1 MAESLIKWKK
11 GDYISLGKAVAEFN
25 KKINKLQR
33 EEDLTYLPAKI
44 DYKEARDNITTRRE
58 LNRLINS
65 LRRFQREG
73 AEELYQTE
81 AGELMTIWERKEL
94 GLQSRI
100 AQTRL
105 EQELAKL
112 NEPLESGFSRAEMG
126 SNRAKEI
133 RAQLENLKQI
143 ETKKGYKM
151 KRLKESISKS
161 GVLDYTMKK
170 ALIYRENYLKEM
182 EKYSHLDN
190 YDKLMN
196 KLKSISNPIA
206 FFDFV
211 SQDEVAVDLTYQSE
225 EYYAQEEFNY
235 YLESLGIEITEDTIS
250 K

>member
-1 MAESLIKWKK
+1 MAQSQIKWKK

-25 KKINKLQR
+25 KKINKLQK
-33 EEDLTYLPAKI
+33 EEDLAYLPAKI
-44 DYKEARDNITTRRE
+44 DYKEARENITTRRE

-81 AGELMTIWERKEL
+81 AGELMTTWERKEL

-105 EQELAKL
+105 KQELKKL
-112 NEPLESGFSRAEMG
+112 NEPIDGGFSRAEMG
-126 SNRAKEI
+126 SARVKEI
-133 RAQLENLKQI
+133 RSQIESLKQI
-143 ETKKGYKM
+143 EKKTGYEM
-151 KRLKESISKS
+151 ERLKERIQRTGTS
-161 GVLDYTMKK
+161 DYTMKK
-170 ALIYRENYLKEM
+170 ALTYRKNYLKEM

-196 KLKSISNPIA
+196 KLNSISNPIA

-211 SQDEVAVDLTYQSE
+211 SQDELAKDLTYQSD
-225 EYYAQEEFNY
+225 EYLTQEAFNFFV
-235 YLESLGIEITEDTIS
+235 ESLGIEIEEDTIS